1 MRGIKVEREIIE
13 FETMLK
19 GFTNNE
25 QTILKELQTKDQEE
39 IYILIL
45 ACRNIIYEQCYK
57 TILEKNLIN
66 NIKKRLLKK
75 INNKIQEIRL
85 SQLPVAFSNKLELY
99 IKKEEQEIEILEKL
113 YEQIEISDN
122 EAIIKK
128 IITMLVARPELIQ
141 QQKNQK
147 DNMTKEKLKE
157 LSYDKQPCINEDT
170 IDNKVIGRICQ
181 YIIREGLKDIVL
193 KVQITLENNEKFC
206 NLRTIKENAEILVTE
221 YYTSILQEK
230 LDNIKKYLD
239 NNEIIR
245 KLKKKSKMELSLA
258 EIRIKLEKILNKN
271 SIFTSEQKKSEIK
284 NLIEQI
290 DLIYLIKSQ
299 IEENEK
305 HNKSKLTEQQQKMF
319 ESTEIYEEMQNRRNE
334 DKIELSKERF
344 IKRIR
349 EEMNQIAGEISNSL
363 TEEVIANE
371 QEQEK
376 IKEFA
381 KHLSISVQKL
391 TKILADDENIYLYL
405 ITNWLTYEIEKS
417 VNTQE
422 KATETIIRMSPETP
436 PSKIEIAEL
445 IMKTIEI
452 PPHLRN
458 EIKSE
463 INTQKLT
470 NKSVVKKIGTS
481 SSKGKG
487 QKRKIRRN
495 S

>member
-1 MRGIKVEREIIE
+1 MEREIIE

-25 QTILKELQTKDQEE
+25 QTVLKELQTKDQEE

-66 NIKKRLLKK
+66 NIKARLLKK
-75 INNKIQEIRL
+75 IDKKIQEIRS
-85 SQLPVAFSNKLELY
+85 SQLPVAFSSKLELY
-99 IKKEEQEIEILEKL
+99 IEKEEQEIEILEKL

-122 EAIIKK
+122 ETIVKN
-128 IITMLVARPELIQ
+128 IITMLVASPELIK

-170 IDNKVIGRICQ
+170 IDNKVIGRICK
-181 YIIREGLKDIVL
+181 YIIKEGLKDIVL

-221 YYTSILQEK
+221 YYISILQEK
-230 LDNIKKYLD
+230 LNNIKEYLD

-245 KLKKKSKMELSLA
+245 KLKKKNKMELSLA
-258 EIRIKLEKILNKN
+258 EIRTKLEKNLNKN

-284 NLIEQI
+284 SLIEKI

-299 IEENEK
+299 IETNEEY
-305 HNKSKLTEQQQKMF
+305 NKGKNELTEQQRKMF
-319 ESTEIYEEMQNRRNE
+319 ESTEIYKEMQNRRNE

-422 KATETIIRMSPETP
+422 QSTETIIRMSPETP
-436 PSKIEIAEL
+436 PSKIELAEL

-452 PPHLRN
+452 PPYLRS

-463 INTQKLT
+463 INTQILT
-470 NKSVVKKIGTS
+470 NKKIVKKIGTS
-481 SSKGKG
+481 NSKGKK